1 MSTANEQQRTKWNEE
16 RGLRWVADADRRD
29 AILAPVGDLL
39 LAAAG
44 LSAGEAVLDVGCGCG
59 ATTLAAAR
67 AVAPGP
73 VTGVDLSAPMLG
85 VARERAARTGADVT
99 FLEADAQTHAFESHR
114 FDAVI
119 SRFGTMF
126 FENPAAAFANLAS
139 AIDPGGRLC
148 IVTWQP
154 LAANEWLALATAEV
168 QAFGELPDLSPANP
182 GMFALSDP
190 GVVDELL
197 RAAGW
202 HDVSIEPVA
211 LELPVGADVAEAV
224 DYVTGTSIIRDVLD
238 PLPDA
243 DQAAAL
249 AAVTDAIAPRESP
262 DGVRL
267 GAGVLVISACR
278 TRATR

>member
-1 MSTANEQQRTKWNEE
+1 MSTPNERQRTNWNEE
-16 RGLRWVADADRRD
+16 SGLRWVADADRRD

-44 LSAGEAVLDVGCGCG
+44 LSTGEAVLDVGCGCG

-73 VTGVDLSAPMLG
+73 ATGVDLSAPMLG
-85 VARERAARTGADVT
+85 VARERAAHTGTVVT
-99 FLEADAQTHAFESHR
+99 FVEADAQTHAFEPQR

-126 FENPAAAFANLAS
+126 FEDPAAAFANLSS
-139 AIDPGGRLC
+139 AVVPGGRLC

-154 LAANEWLALATAEV
+154 LGANEWLALPTAAL
-168 QAFGELPDLSPANP
+168 QSFGELPDLSPASP
-182 GMFALSDP
+182 GMFAQSDP

-211 LELPVGADVAEAV
+211 LELPLGVDVAEAA
-224 DYVTGTSIIRDVLD
+224 DYVTGTSIVRAVLD
-238 PLPDA
+238 PLG
-243 DQAAAL
+243 AAEKTAAI
-249 AAVTDAIAPRESP
+249 AAVTEAIAPRQSP

>member
-1 MSTANEQQRTKWNEE
+1 VSPANEEQRAKWNDE

-29 AILAPVGDLL
+29 AILAPVADVLL
-39 LAAAG
+39 GAAA
-44 LSAGEAVLDVGCGCG
+44 LSPGEGVLDVGCGCG

-73 VTGVDLSAPMLG
+73 VIGLDLSAPMLG
-85 VARERAARTGADVT
+85 VARDRAARTGSSADFV
-99 FLEADAQTHAFESHR
+99 EGDAQTHAFEPR
-114 FDAVI
+114 FDVVM

-126 FENPAAAFANLAS
+126 FDDPAAAFANLAS
-139 AIDPGGRLC
+139 AAVDSGRLC
-148 IVTWQP
+148 LATWQP
-154 LAANEWLALATAEV
+154 LVANEWLALPAAAL
-168 QAFGELPDLSPANP
+168 QPFGDLSDVASAGP
-182 GMFALSDP
+182 GMFAQSDP
-190 GVVDELL
+190 GVVDQLL

-211 LELPVGADVAEAV
+211 LELPLGRDVADAV
-224 DYVTGTSIIRDVLD
+224 DYVTATSIVRDVLD

-243 DQAAAL
+243 ERAAAIT
-249 AAVTDAIAPRESP
+249 AVAEAIAPRQSA

-267 GAGVLVISACR
+267 GANVLVISASR